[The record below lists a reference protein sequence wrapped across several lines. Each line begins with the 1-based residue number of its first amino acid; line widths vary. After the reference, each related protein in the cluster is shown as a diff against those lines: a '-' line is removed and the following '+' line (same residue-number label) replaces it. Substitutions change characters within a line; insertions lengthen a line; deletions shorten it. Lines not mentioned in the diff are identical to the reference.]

1 MRRTVV
7 ALTHCLALLTAACG
21 KTTTEVP
28 GASGRA
34 GSGPVGSDT
43 PVGGDGGTEP
53 ATDAGVSAP
62 SADCSHVDI
71 PDPELARAVR
81 DRLSLSANDEITPE
95 RLLQLNYLNAGRI
108 GETPIV
114 SIEGLQCAKN
124 LTSLTVTY
132 GVVSDLSPLER
143 LDRLRDL
150 NLAHNRIEDL
160 SPLRGLPLERLFVD
174 DNPLDDLAPLAN
186 SKSLKAFGAGLSN
199 VSSLAALSG
208 MPLLEQ
214 VWAEQAQLTQLS
226 DFAPPP
232 ALEELWVGGNR
243 IADLAPLR
251 AFPNLIRVDVS
262 ENELQSLE
270 PLAALPLLEYL
281 NASNNPLITLHGLET
296 SLVLKGLDASHCKL
310 SDISALSSIH
320 ALIDLTLND
329 NQISNISPLLE
340 QPSLDRLTLADN
352 PLGDATSLATLV
364 SLNQLDLSGTQISE
378 LPNWQAVCQW
388 GCRVIIAE
396 RTSLSQRTLDVEIP
410 ELCDQWRVNVFT
422 TEQRCAVCDT
432 SLPH

>member
-1 MRRTVV
+1 MRRTVA

-21 KTTTEVP
+21 KTSTEMP

-34 GSGPVGSDT
+34 DGGPVGSET
-43 PVGGDGGTEP
+43 PGGGDRGTEP
-53 ATDAGVSAP
+53 TTDAGVSAP
-62 SADCSHVDI
+62 STDCSHVDI
-71 PDPELARAVR
+71 PDAELARAVR
-81 DRLSLSANDEITPE
+81 DRLSLSANDEITAAH
-95 RLLQLNYLNAGRI
+95 LLQLNYLNAGRI

-124 LTSLTVTY
+124 LTSLAVTY
-132 GVVSDLSPLER
+132 GVVSNLSPLAR
-143 LDRLRDL
+143 LEKLRDIQL
-150 NLAHNRIEDL
+150 SHNRIEDL
-160 SPLRGLPLERLFVD
+160 SPLRELPLERLFVD
-174 DNPLDDLAPLAN
+174 DNPLDDLTPLAD
-186 SKSLKAFGAGLSN
+186 SESLKVFGASLTN
-199 VSSLAALSG
+199 VSSLAPLSG
-208 MPLLEQ
+208 KPLLEE
-214 VWAEQAQLTQLS
+214 VVVEQAQLTQLS

-251 AFPNLIRVDVS
+251 AFPNLIRVDVA

-281 NASNNPLITLHGLET
+281 DVSNNPLVTLHGLET
-296 SLVLKGLDASHCKL
+296 SLALKDLDASHCQL
-310 SDISALSSIH
+310 SDISALRSIH
-320 ALIDLTLND
+320 SLIDLTLND
-329 NQISNISPLLE
+329 NRISNISPLLE

-352 PLGDATSLATLV
+352 PLSDATSLATLV
-364 SLNQLDLSGTQISE
+364 SLRQLDLSGTQVRE
-378 LPNWQAVCQW
+378 LPNWRAVCQY

-396 RTSLSQRTLDVEIP
+396 RTSLSQSTLDDEIL

-422 TEQRCAVCDT
+422 TERACGVCDT